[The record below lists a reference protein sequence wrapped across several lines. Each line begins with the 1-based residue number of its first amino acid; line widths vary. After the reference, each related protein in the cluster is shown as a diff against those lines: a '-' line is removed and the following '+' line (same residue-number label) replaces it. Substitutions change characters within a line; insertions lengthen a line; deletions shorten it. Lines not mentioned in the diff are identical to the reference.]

1 MKESVLGKKRT
12 RGGQVRFLK
21 LVIKTAYT
29 LGKNFKLVVTLVH
42 RGRRLEREGCSDGVR
57 SAQSRNGCGREAGTY
72 SGLESKLHD
81 TINLEDWVHGQKLG
95 LKVRWDAHGVQLF
108 TLAQAPQC

>member
-42 RGRRLEREGCSDGVR
+42 RGREVR
-57 SAQSRNGCGREAGTY
+57 KR
-72 SGLESKLHD
+72 GL
-81 TINLEDWVHGQKLG
+81 Q
-95 LKVRWDAHGVQLF
+95 
-108 TLAQAPQC
+108 